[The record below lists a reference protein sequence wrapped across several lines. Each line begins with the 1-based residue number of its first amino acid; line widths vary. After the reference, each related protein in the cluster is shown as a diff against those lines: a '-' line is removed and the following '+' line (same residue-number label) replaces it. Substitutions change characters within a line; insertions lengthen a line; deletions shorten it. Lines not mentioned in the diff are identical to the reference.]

1 MEEKKKPIRHNDIP
15 LLIQVTIVSFVITY
29 IKQNCLL
36 LYLIFFLK
44 NSIKDVAILLS
55 GK

>member
-15 LLIQVTIVSFVITY
+15 LLMQVTIVSIVITH
-29 IKQNCLL
+29 IKHNCLL
-36 LYLIFFLK
+36 LCVIFFLK

-55 GK
+55 SK